1 MKATTHANQQVV
13 TPKLMPSEYNSHFF
27 SYSMCSLLLMH
38 LGILNGTVK
47 LHFDLSQLVHVI
59 GHLTVLIHQYIQ
71 IIPMCHPQNI
81 QQIALQIRSNN
92 IVRKK

>member
-13 TPKLMPSEYNSHFF
+13 SPKLMPSEYNGHFF
-27 SYSMCSLLLMH
+27 GYSMCSLLLMH
-38 LGILNGTVK
+38 LGTLNGTVK
-47 LHFDLSQLVHVI
+47 LHFELSQLVI
-59 GHLTVLIHQYIQ
+59 GHLTVLVYQHIQ
-71 IIPMCHPQNI
+71 IIPMWHPQNI